1 MNVNAKLPQDA
12 NNNAFNRAM
21 GIPLCCRNKILGSG
35 SYFRDMIDLPVGR
48 VFNGFS
54 IENPSSTIRIQL
66 AIGDDFADDICVDL
80 MPNGLMSFDNQ
91 TFGAFEDESATIQVS
106 TKVRAKLS
114 ANSGVLATANMAFAG
129 QPGDGETCEI
139 DGVTYEFSSDQS
151 AEPGRIKVVI
161 GASLAAT
168 IINFAAA
175 VNGNDPNVIASPAAT
190 QLDLTSAFGG
200 TDGNAMTLDAGTVS
214 NITASGANF
223 SGGSGGI
230 TPIIHIW

>member
-21 GIPLCCRNKILGSG
+21 GIPICCRSKILGSS

-48 VFNGFS
+48 VFNGIS
-54 IENPSSTIRIQL
+54 VENQSNATRIHI
-66 AIGDDFADDICVDL
+66 AIGDDFASSICVDV
-80 MPNGLMSFDNQ
+80 MAYGLTSFDAQ
-91 TFGAFEDESATIQVS
+91 TFGAFEDESATIQMS

-114 ANSGVLATANMAFAG
+114 VDSGVLATANLAFAG
-129 QPGDGETCEI
+129 QPLDAEYCDINGI
-139 DGVTYEFSSDQS
+139 TYEFSSDQS
-151 AEPGRIKVVI
+151 ASPGRIKVVI

-168 IINFAAA
+168 IVNFAAA
-175 VNGNDPNVIASPAAT
+175 VNGSDPNVIAVPAAA

-200 TDGNAMTLDAGTVS
+200 TDGNAMTLSAGTVT

-223 SGGSGGI
+223 SGGSGGV

>member
-21 GIPLCCRNKILGSG
+21 GIPLCCRSKILGSAT
-35 SYFRDMIDLPVGR
+35 YFRDMIDLPVGR

-54 IENPSSTIRIQL
+54 IENPSSTSRIHV

-80 MPNGLMSFDNQ
+80 MPNGLMSFDAQ
-91 TFGAFEDESATIQVS
+91 TFGAFEDESATIQMS
-106 TKVRAKLS
+106 TKVRAKLGI
-114 ANSGVLATANMAFAG
+114 ASGVLAIADMAFAG
-129 QPGDGETCEI
+129 QPADAEYCDINGI
-139 DGVTYEFSSDQS
+139 TYEFSSDQS
-151 AEPGRIKVVI
+151 VAPGRIKVAV

-175 VNGNDPNVIASPAAT
+175 VNSNDPNVIAVPAAT

-200 TDGNAMTLDAGTVS
+200 TDGNAMTLSAGTVT
-214 NITASGANF
+214 NITASGATF
-223 SGGSGGI
+223 AGGSGGV